1 MGKKIKTLVIKN
13 PYGGLGDH
21 LFMSHLPRVAKESG
35 VFDKVVVTNSS
46 KFLNPETK
54 HLVWELN
61 PFFDGFVDDDVIY
74 PQFGEVTEG
83 KNLLDA
89 VSDFYG
95 VPDTGIR
102 FQEPEVYYKPK
113 LIPELKD
120 AIILEWNS
128 FSGKGIPNQKTLRT
142 YFKNNSVAVT
152 HQMKSLFRKSAPFD
166 VKTIHADNL
175 CHLCDIIYSCKHFY
189 GVLTGS
195 ITLAAAIRK
204 PSTVLY
210 VDGALS
216 MFRHSKLHTY
226 IHL

>member
-1 MGKKIKTLVIKN
+1 MRTLIIKN
-13 PYGGLGDH
+13 PWGGLGDH
-21 LFMSHLPRVAKESG
+21 LFTSHLPRVAKESKI
-35 VFDKVVVTNSS
+35 FDKVVVSNLS
-46 KFLNPETK
+46 KYLNPETK

-61 PFFDGFVDDDVIY
+61 PFFDGFVDDDVVH
-74 PQFGEVTEG
+74 PQFGEVVEG

-89 VSDFYG
+89 ISDYYG

-102 FQEPEVYYKPK
+102 FQEPEVYYEPK

-128 FSGKGIPNQKTLRT
+128 FSGKGIPNRKALRT
-142 YFKNNSVAVT
+142 YFMNSGITVT
-152 HQMKSLFRKSAPFD
+152 HQMKSLFKAQAPFD
-166 VKTIHADNL
+166 VKTVSADNL
-175 CHLCDIIYSCKHFY
+175 KHLCDIIYSCKQFY

-210 VDGALS
+210 VDGALP

>member
-1 MGKKIKTLVIKN
+1 MKTLIIKN
-13 PYGGLGDH
+13 PWGGLGDH
-21 LFMSHLPRVAKESG
+21 LFTSHLPRVAKESG
-35 VFDKVVVTNSS
+35 MFDKVVVSNLS
-46 KFLNPETK
+46 KYLNPETK

-61 PFFDGFVDDDVIY
+61 PFFDGFVDDDVIH
-74 PQFGEVTEG
+74 PQFGEVVEG

-89 VSDFYG
+89 ISDYYG

-128 FSGKGIPNQKTLRT
+128 FSGKGIPNRDALRT
-142 YFKNNSVAVT
+142 YFMNSGITVT
-152 HQMKSLFRKSAPFD
+152 HQMKSLFQKHAPFE
-166 VKTIHADNL
+166 VKVVSADNL
-175 CHLCDIIYSCKHFY
+175 KHLCDIIYSCKRFY

-210 VDGALS
+210 VDGALP
-216 MFRHSKLHTY
+216 MFRHSKIHTY

>member
-1 MGKKIKTLVIKN
+1 MKTLIIKN
-13 PYGGLGDH
+13 PWGGLGDH
-21 LFMSHLPRVAKESG
+21 LFTSHLPRVAKESG
-35 VFDKVVVTNSS
+35 LFNKVVVSNLS
-46 KFLNPETK
+46 KYLNPETK

-61 PFFDGFVDDDVIY
+61 PFFDGFTDEDVIH
-74 PQFGEVTEG
+74 PQFGEVVDG

-89 VSDFYG
+89 ISDYYG

-102 FQEPEVYYKPK
+102 FQEPEIYYEPK
-113 LIPELKD
+113 LISELKD
-120 AIILEWNS
+120 TVILDCNS
-128 FSGKGIPNQKTLRT
+128 FSGKGIPSQILLKR
-142 YFKNNSVAVT
+142 YFESNNITIT
-152 HQMKSLFRKSAPFD
+152 HRMKSLYHDGKFESL
-166 VKTIHADNL
+166 KTIKAENL
-175 CHLCDIIYSCKHFY
+175 MHLCDVIHSCKQFY